1 MFEMENALRDQ
12 LYISLDLIATLPSSV
27 ANSVAE
33 HVVAGVGLIL
43 QHKSAIR

>member
-1 MFEMENALRDQ
+1 MFEMKDALRDQ
-12 LYISLDLIATLPSSV
+12 LYISLDLISNLPSSV

-43 QHKSAIR
+43 QHKPSAR